1 MAFDFLPFLRLSA
14 CPPLHKKVA
23 EDTCCVSN
31 CGQSFTSVNLVI
43 TLSKLVVSFP
53 FLFIRPNLYIAKIF
67 GKKFART
74 SKFIHTNKLW
84 MHTIPTRDC
93 DVLMTFP
100 EKTDDDTLMWLLSRM
115 RARMPELGVHVRHH
129 GHTGVYG
136 FYLTA
141 EYER

>member
-1 MAFDFLPFLRLSA
+1 
-14 CPPLHKKVA
+14 
-23 EDTCCVSN
+23 
-31 CGQSFTSVNLVI
+31 
-43 TLSKLVVSFP
+43 
-53 FLFIRPNLYIAKIF
+53 
-67 GKKFART
+67 
-74 SKFIHTNKLW
+74 

-141 EYER
+141 EYEK